1 MGRGRGRWRLGRAG
15 GCTARTLHI
24 IYRLHPCSLLCTCHQ
39 ESQVRWPRLGGS
51 PFRAPDIVGFLIH
64 CTYVLV
70 YSRLDWS
77 GQIRASS
84 FAVINLLLFAG
95 HRFPSLAVHWG
106 EANRR
111 LSLNNGPVGP
121 RKEIRDELV
130 VESELTMRPISCNYA
145 PT

>member
-1 MGRGRGRWRLGRAG
+1 MGRGRGRRRLGRAG

-51 PFRAPDIVGFLIH
+51 PFRAPPDIVGFLIH
-64 CTYVLV
+64 RTYVPV

-84 FAVINLLLFAG
+84 FAVINLFLFAG
-95 HRFPSLAVHWG
+95 HRFPSLAG
-106 EANRR
+106 RANRR